1 MGNPF
6 IHVELVT
13 DNVEKAKKFYQG
25 LFDWK
30 YEEMPGERG
39 EAPYNVIKVGDG
51 TGGGIMK
58 KPHCDIPTRWGA
70 YVLVDDVAATL
81 KKAKQLGATILLD
94 ETAVGDFGK
103 MGVFKDPDGAVL
115 SLWKIVKMPPKK

>member
-51 TGGGIMK
+51 TGGGGRSCGSRTCARARIR
-58 KPHCDIPTRWGA
+58 TGA
-70 YVLVDDVAATL
+70 NGSGRSGIAEYCRVDPAEVTGKHDAGRNAFSF
-81 KKAKQLGATILLD
+81 
-94 ETAVGDFGK
+94 VGTQ
-103 MGVFKDPDGAVL
+103 
-115 SLWKIVKMPPKK
+115 